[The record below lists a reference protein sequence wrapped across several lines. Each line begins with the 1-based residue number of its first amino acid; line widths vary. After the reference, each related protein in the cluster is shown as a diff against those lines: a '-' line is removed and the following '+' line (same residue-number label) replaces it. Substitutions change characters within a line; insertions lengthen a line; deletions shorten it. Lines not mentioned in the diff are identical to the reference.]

1 MKKKLLTLVCAL
13 ALTFSLAGCVISTPD
28 TVGKIGDFEVTSGM
42 YLLAQY
48 GAYQQ
53 AAQLAGTDQDA
64 TNVKAFL
71 KETITTDSDTG
82 ETAVVSDY
90 VAQKTQ
96 ETLETLAAVD
106 ARFKELGGELTDA
119 QITTADS
126 YAQQMMDNYGDTY
139 TANGIGLET
148 LKAFERLQLEHTALL
163 GLIYGPDGETPVAD
177 DELTSHLDDSMYEIG
192 YVTIPLYNTSTYV
205 FADDDQKAEML
216 SLAQTAAD
224 SVNLAE
230 PETTSEQVS
239 SLTAAAKAAL
249 PDIYA
254 VLDGEF
260 SADSVNV
267 QTELLTESDVD
278 TAFTQDGAADALRGL
293 AYGEAAAVQL
303 NGSSLILMV
312 RLDPLNVA
320 SLDSLRDTI
329 LSDMKGDE
337 LEDALAAYGAE
348 LTHSLD
354 SSAMTSCPLPR
365 STTAAAP
372 TADHQKWLRVR
383 FAIYS

>member
-1 MKKKLLTLVCAL
+1 MKKKLLALICAL
-13 ALTFSLAGCVISTPD
+13 ALVFSLVGCTISAPD
-28 TVGKIGDFEVTSGM
+28 TVGSIGDFEITSGM

-53 AAQLAGTDQDA
+53 AAQLAGTDQNTTD
-64 TNVKAFL
+64 VKAFL
-71 KETITTDSDTG
+71 KETITTDSDSG

-163 GLIYGPDGETPVAD
+163 GLIYGPDGETPVED
-177 DELTSHLDDSMYEIG
+177 DELTSHLDDSMYEIC
-192 YVTIPLYNTSTYV
+192 YISIPLYNTSTYA

-254 VLDGEF
+254 VLGSTPSDT
-260 SADSVNV
+260 NV
-267 QTELLTESDVD
+267 QTELLGASTLDS
-278 TAFTQDGAADALRGL
+278 TFTQDGAADTIRSL
-293 AYGEAAAVQL
+293 AYGQAAAVQY
-303 NGSSLILMV
+303 SSYAMMLALRV
-312 RLDPLNVA
+312 DPLSVA
-320 SLDSLRDTI
+320 SLDDLRDQVITDMKTSELKTA
-329 LSDMKGDE
+329 LSD
-337 LEDALAAYGAE
+337 YGASPE
-348 LTHSLD
+348 NRLD
-354 SSAMTSCPLPR
+354 TSAMNKLPM
-365 STTAAAP
+365 T
-372 TADHQKWLRVR
+372 KIVNK
-383 FAIYS
+383 